1 MGATTRDPDIY
12 ILVESGTPP
21 CQRTV
26 AVWAA
31 HRWWSRGVAVT
42 VDEMR
47 SAFMLVLAVAACAP
61 PPAAP
66 VHPAAPDH
74 ELHVSIV
81 TQGNALHATIV
92 GHEVALERL
101 PIAEWLSLPMSGR
114 GEIAIDVTVPVDHG
128 RRDFRG
134 AKGTIDLRCV
144 GPCSI
149 GDDHG
154 VVHVARHE
162 LEIGKVALGELEIH
176 ALIGDGKLTVSRWT
190 VRAPDFDV
198 VVMGRIELA
207 AALDDSVVA
216 GCVRVKSSL
225 LDAAGDLVGP
235 RASDGRRDIR
245 IAGHVGDMHRLPQI
259 CDGSVPI
266 QPDLEPQPVADA
278 SGGDD
283 ELVARAIHQVDATA
297 YEIDHELIDQVLA
310 NPMSFSKGA
319 RVVPA
324 MKDGKPLGF
333 KLYAIRPASLYARL
347 GLLNGD
353 TLVSVNGFEL
363 TSADKALEIYT
374 KLREASR
381 IEIVV
386 ERKGV
391 QLTLAYSIR

>member
-31 HRWWSRGVAVT
+31 HGWWSRGVAAT
-42 VDEMR
+42 VGEMR
-47 SAFMLVLAVAACAP
+47 RASMLLLAVAACAP
-61 PPAAP
+61 QPAAP

-74 ELHVSIV
+74 ELHVSLV

-101 PIAEWLSLPMSGR
+101 PIADLLSLPMWGR
-114 GEIAIDVTVPVDHG
+114 GEI
-128 RRDFRG
+128 
-134 AKGTIDLRCV
+134 
-144 GPCSI
+144 
-149 GDDHG
+149 
-154 VVHVARHE
+154 
-162 LEIGKVALGELEIH
+162 
-176 ALIGDGKLTVSRWT
+176 
-190 VRAPDFDV
+190 
-198 VVMGRIELA
+198 
-207 AALDDSVVA
+207 
-216 GCVRVKSSL
+216 
-225 LDAAGDLVGP
+225 
-235 RASDGRRDIR
+235 
-245 IAGHVGDMHRLPQI
+245 
-259 CDGSVPI
+259 
-266 QPDLEPQPVADA
+266 
-278 SGGDD
+278 
-283 ELVARAIHQVDATA
+283 
-297 YEIDHELIDQVLA
+297 
-310 NPMSFSKGA
+310 
-319 RVVPA
+319 
-324 MKDGKPLGF
+324 
-333 KLYAIRPASLYARL
+333 RPSSLYARL